1 MTMKIL
7 NLSTTFTVLHI
18 NKNKLGQI
26 NILKANVNCSS
37 CTPDLTKRIANS
49 IEIMKCYTKPKELK

>member
-1 MTMKIL
+1 MTMKIF

-26 NILKANVNCSS
+26 NIFKANVNYSS
-37 CTPDLTKRIANS
+37 GTSDLTKCIANS
-49 IEIMKCYTKPKELK
+49 TEIMKCYTQLKK